1 MKVPIID
8 TFHCSK
14 KLPIEF
20 DKRLAYTTF
29 CAGYT
34 NGNSILLYLTNPLVY
49 C

>member
-14 KLPIEF
+14 KLPIDF

-34 NGNSILLYLTNPLVY
+34 NGNSILLYLKNPLVY